1 MRRFGS
7 ICYYVAMRL
16 SLNAVLA
23 CFAALVVIVIIAGSA
38 VALCTKNAVPGAGL
52 RKIDPAPST
61 AESQKNGNAAFTLIG
76 QLRTATKPDA
86 DEHRTVI
93 IITPWLEYKN
103 GDDSLYEELDT
114 KQRSLRSAIS
124 SYFTRFTDEE
134 LHLRGETLVKAD
146 LLALVNS
153 MLVLGKVQAIYFN
166 EYQFFD

>member
-1 MRRFGS
+1 MR
-7 ICYYVAMRL
+7 I
-16 SLNAVLA
+16 SLNALLSAVAGLLLLA
-23 CFAALVVIVIIAGSA
+23 IIAGSA
-38 VALCTKNAVPGAGL
+38 VALCIKNAVPGLGL
-52 RKIDPAPST
+52 RKIDPVPEHLS
-61 AESQKNGNAAFTLIG
+61 EKNPENAAFTLIG